1 MIDRT
6 YLRGV
11 ISLASVDATIE
22 KLLKAGRKQ
31 KLNALIKASSDSVDE
46 IRAAAAT
53 AMGFIKTYES
63 GMALIPLLRD
73 PSPLVR
79 ASAAQ
84 SVAEIEAK
92 HCEEYVKKLAF
103 ADSDPTVR
111 EYAREAFDKLR
122 TRVV

>member
-1 MIDRT
+1 M
-6 YLRGV
+6 
-11 ISLASVDATIE
+11 ASVDATID
-22 KLLKAGRKQ
+22 KLLKQGRKG
-31 KLNALIKASSDSVDE
+31 KLKDLIKASSSNVDE

-79 ASAAQ
+79 ASAA
-84 SVAEIEAK
+84 
-92 HCEEYVKKLAF
+92 
-103 ADSDPTVR
+103 
-111 EYAREAFDKLR
+111 DKLR